1 MASISPFIHLSCFF
15 FYFQKFPLEKFS
27 LWHEKN
33 KMIVRTCCFYCFT
46 IEQFPI
52 ECGKYDFGFALLCC
66 VNGPEYLSHYFKHF
80 SFAWNVACQ
89 LWLCELNLSGT
100 CPLISNVS
108 HCVIDEKCLGR
119 VFSFSPF
126 LFSFDV
132 QVPNY
137 YG

>member
-1 MASISPFIHLSCFF
+1 MLPIEFTMQFGQHQPLHPPVLLF
-15 FYFQKFPLEKFS
+15 FYFQKFPPEKVS

-33 KMIVRTCCFYCFT
+33 QMLVHTYCFYCFT
-46 IEQFPI
+46 VEQFAI

-66 VNGPEYLSHYFKHF
+66 VNGPEY
-80 SFAWNVACQ
+80 
-89 LWLCELNLSGT
+89 LSGT

-137 YG
+137 